1 MLPNPVDLGHA
12 GLIGDGPREL
22 AGAVAVCSTRCCG
35 CCCQWRRWCRAS
47 GAVGALVCD
56 DERACHQRSLAV
68 ADRAAQP
75 CFQNWG
81 VGKGRRFARISV
93 PCTHSP
99 TVVSI
104 SRFSKKNLYIK
115 ISSISQSTD
124 RCVYFENESNT
135 EKKRLKVRQRKQ
147 YVSNTTHAT
156 YCSVF

>member
-1 MLPNPVDLGHA
+1 M
-12 GLIGDGPREL
+12 
-22 AGAVAVCSTRCCG
+22 CSTRCCG

-99 TVVSI
+99 TQVAWSEGRRPLGAVLHSLNEPSEFSQLPPRGHDSSTINIVLVIINNNNNNIIILRFAAVSCPP
-104 SRFSKKNLYIK
+104 FT
-115 ISSISQSTD
+115 ISSSIGYLSAGLA
-124 RCVYFENESNT
+124 
-135 EKKRLKVRQRKQ
+135 KK
-147 YVSNTTHAT
+147 T
-156 YCSVF
+156 CI